1 MVPLVKKSC
10 DILVEK
16 LGKCAESG
24 KSVDVFRYACTI
36 LLKHPYNQL
45 PFLTPPLPYM
55 NTITHRT
62 YGSFTMETIVA
73 TAFGRVIDIQR
84 GEGDQ
89 LTQACAAIFSAFQE
103 GTSVSLESMVLV
115 LCELWNR

>member
-1 MVPLVKKSC
+1 
-10 DILVEK
+10 
-16 LGKCAESG
+16 
-24 KSVDVFRYACTI
+24 
-36 LLKHPYNQL
+36 
-45 PFLTPPLPYM
+45 
-55 NTITHRT
+55 
-62 YGSFTMETIVA
+62 METIVA

>member
-10 DILVEK
+10 DTLVEK

-24 KSVDVFRYACTI
+24 KSVDVF
-36 LLKHPYNQL
+36 
-45 PFLTPPLPYM
+45 
-55 NTITHRT
+55 RT

-115 LCELWNR
+115 LCEL